1 MKTPLRSL
9 VAALAAGAALA
20 AAPLLVEA
28 RPGGGGGGG
37 GGSNAGGGG
46 GGNWQ
51 GGGGGKGGSWHGGGY
66 RGGGYHYGGY
76 RGWHGGYRGWYGWG
90 YRPYWGV
97 GYYWPGYYWGVGA
110 GLATV
115 AYAAPYYNYYG
126 GYYGYPAAYA
136 PPVTEYVVSE
146 PQPGDQVVRSG
157 QPVPQTPPP
166 EPIFYPRNG
175 QSPAQTEADRQ
186 DCNRWATT
194 QQNALSDAQ
203 VFQRATY
210 ACMDGRGYTVR

>member
-1 MKTPLRSL
+1 MPPSRLL
-9 VAALAAGAALA
+9 
-20 AAPLLVEA
+20 PLLVEA
-28 RPGGGGGGG
+28 RPGRGGGGGGGG
-37 GGSNAGGGG
+37 GGSNAGGGAAAAVG
-46 GGNWQ
+46 WRRRNWQ
-51 GGGGGKGGSWHGGGY
+51 GGGGGRGGNWNGSGHGGG
-66 RGGGYHYGGY
+66 HY
-76 RGWHGGYRGWYGWG
+76 HGGYRGWYGGGYGWG

-136 PPVTEYVVSE
+136 PPVAEYVVSE
-146 PQPGDQVVRSG
+146 PQPGDRVVRSG
-157 QPVPQTPPP
+157 QPVPRRRRRSRSS
-166 EPIFYPRNG
+166 IPRNG